1 MNSKL
6 FIDTNIIIYALQG
19 DRHITNLIDEERLS
33 MSFITEIELLS
44 WPRLSEVDI
53 KVIRSF
59 IDTCRIMEYSS
70 GLKEK
75 VIEVRKK
82 YNLKMSDAFVAASAI
97 LDDSPLISA
106 DNIFAKIKELQFF
119 QVKPNMK

>member
-6 FIDTNIIIYALQG
+6 FLDTNIVIYSLQG
-19 DRHITNLIDEERLS
+19 DKHITNLIDGEKLS
-33 MSFITEIELLS
+33 ISFITEIELLS
-44 WPRLSEVDI
+44 WPRLSALDD
-53 KVIRSF
+53 KVIRTFLS
-59 IDTCRIMEYSS
+59 TCRIIEFSS

-106 DNIFAKIKELQFF
+106 DDVFSRIIELQFF
-119 QVKPNMK
+119 QVKPNRK

>member
-6 FIDTNIIIYALQG
+6 FIDTNIVIYALQG
-19 DRHITNLIDEERLS
+19 DKHITNLIDEERLS

-44 WPRLSEVDI
+44 WPRLSELDG
-53 KVIRSF
+53 KVIRNF
-59 IDTCRIMEYSS
+59 IDACRIMEYSS

-75 VIEVRKK
+75 VIEIRKK
-82 YNLKMSDAFVAASAI
+82 YSLKMSDAFVAASAI

-106 DNIFAKIKELQFF
+106 DNVFSRINDLQFF
-119 QVKPNMK
+119 QVKPNRK

>member
-19 DRHITNLIDEERLS
+19 DKHIANLVDEERLS
-33 MSFITEIELLS
+33 MSFVKEIELLS
-44 WPRLSEVDI
+44 WPKLSDLDD
-53 KVIRSF
+53 KVIRNF
-59 IDTCRIMEYSS
+59 ISACRIIEYSS

-75 VIEVRKK
+75 VIKVRKK
-82 YNLKMSDAFVAASAI
+82 YGLKMSDAFVAASSI

-106 DNIFAKIKELQFF
+106 DNIFSKIKELQFF
-119 QVKPNMK
+119 HVKPHRK

>member
-1 MNSKL
+1 MKSKL

-19 DRHITNLIDEERLS
+19 DKHIANLIDEERLS
-33 MSFITEIELLS
+33 MSFVTEIELLS
-44 WPRLSEVDI
+44 WPKLSDLDD
-53 KVIRSF
+53 KVIRNF
-59 IDTCRIMEYSS
+59 INACRIVEYSS

-82 YNLKMSDAFVAASAI
+82 YSLKMSDAFVAASSI

-106 DNIFAKIKELQFF
+106 DNAFSKVRELQFF
-119 QVKPNMK
+119 RVRPYKK

>member
-44 WPRLSEVDI
+44 WPQLSDLDD
-53 KVIRSF
+53 KVIRGF
-59 IDTCRIMEYSS
+59 INSCRVMEYSS

-75 VIEVRKK
+75 VIGIRKK
-82 YNLKMSDAFVAASAI
+82 YKLKMSDAFVAASAI

-106 DNIFAKIKELQFF
+106 DNVFSKIKELQFF
-119 QVKPNMK
+119 QVKPDRK